1 MRRVITFEI
10 RTWAKNGVEETHLVD
25 VSESISKKVLN
36 RDRHA
41 DPVLCDFMRL
51 IEKLE
56 MAKSIPTDSD
66 TRRPLRLYRQNERKR
81 KPLAEIIS
89 FEAERQRRML

>member
-25 VSESISKKVLN
+25 VSESISKKVHN

-66 TRRPLRLYRQNERKR
+66 TRRPLKACSTKR
-81 KPLAEIIS
+81 ADRVPRGGVG
-89 FEAERQRRML
+89 F

>member
-66 TRRPLRLYRQNERKR
+66 TRRPLEACSTKR
-81 KPLAEIIS
+81 A
-89 FEAERQRRML
+89 

>member
-56 MAKSIPTDSD
+56 MAKSMPTDSD
-66 TRRPLRLYRQNERKR
+66 TRPPPLEACSTKR
-81 KPLAEIIS
+81 A
-89 FEAERQRRML
+89 

>member
-1 MRRVITFEI
+1 MLTIILGGRTTLSVTDAFEL
-10 RTWAKNGVEETHLVD
+10 RTCAKNGVEETHLVD

-66 TRRPLRLYRQNERKR
+66 TRRPLEACSTKR
-81 KPLAEIIS
+81 A
-89 FEAERQRRML
+89 